1 MSEDPPGRD
10 GRNQDEFEALFEGMN
25 PEDVDDEELWA
36 ELSSDEAPAPGE
48 GDLFS
53 RLAEENPTDRAGSTV
68 ETDGEEVIVPKNRY
82 CQGCE
87 YLSRPPE
94 FACGHPGTEIV
105 EVVDGDRLRVRNCPV
120 VRERRGSADVLDEE

>member
-1 MSEDPPGRD
+1 MSEDPPGRN
-10 GRNQDEFEALFEGMN
+10 GQNQDEFEALFEGID

-36 ELSSDEAPAPGE
+36 ELSSDEAPTAGE
-48 GDLFS
+48 EDLFS
-53 RLAEENPTDRAGSTV
+53 QLAEENPTDRAGSTV

-87 YLSRPPE
+87 YLSKPPE

-105 EVVDGDRLRVRNCPV
+105 EVVDDDRLRVRNCPV